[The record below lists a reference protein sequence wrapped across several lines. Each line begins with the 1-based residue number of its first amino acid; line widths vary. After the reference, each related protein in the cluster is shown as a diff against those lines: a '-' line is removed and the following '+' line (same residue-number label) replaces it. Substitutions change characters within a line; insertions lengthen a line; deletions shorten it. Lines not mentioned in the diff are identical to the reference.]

1 MKPVPFLLAAS
12 LAGLAVGG
20 CTTVRETLTEAIAG
34 THRATLDG
42 AQVVGTARDAD
53 GYATAELSVADAL
66 DQICY
71 DVNDLRN
78 VGAVTSAT
86 INRGARGVNGPAVL
100 TLRTSGEGDYKNC
113 VNRSEWLE
121 ESFDRSPNS
130 YYIQINT
137 TTGAIR
143 GQF

>member
-1 MKPVPFLLAAS
+1 MKNLPLAT
-12 LAGLAVGG
+12 LATIAALSAGG

-42 AQVVGTARDAD
+42 AQVRGTAADND
-53 GYATAELSVADAL
+53 GYATAELTVADAL

-71 DVNDLRN
+71 DLNDLRN
-78 VGAVTSAT
+78 VGAVTAVT
-86 INRGARGVNGPAVL
+86 INRGAAGTTGPVVL

-121 ESFDRSPNS
+121 DAFDRNPSA
-130 YYIQINT
+130 YYIQVQSS
-137 TTGAIR
+137 TGAIR

>member
-1 MKPVPFLLAAS
+1 MKPVRYLIAAS
-12 LAGLAVGG
+12 LVALGASG
-20 CTTVRETLTEAIAG
+20 CTTVRETVTEAIAG

-42 AQVVGTARDAD
+42 AQVVGTARDSD
-53 GYATAELSVADAL
+53 GYATAELTVADAL

-86 INRGARGVNGPAVL
+86 INRGAPGATGPVVL
-100 TLRTSGEGDYKNC
+100 NLRTSGEGDYKNC
-113 VNRSEWLE
+113 INRSEWLE
-121 ESFDRSPNS
+121 DELDRVPGA
-130 YYIQINT
+130 YYIQIQT
-137 TTGAIR
+137 STGAIR